1 MTFSCVAV
9 SLGITSS
16 LLLFWVE
23 LGSVFVV
30 EVGVGALSKRF
41 TCVIWQLIEDDCI
54 SSDSTISASKSF
66 SSINPAIFSSSPLS
80 ISFLRFNCSNKLVSV
95 TMSSS
100 PGGCSL
106 HRSVNSVSEVVSVA
120 RCARNPRRDSHNRLS
135 SSIVLLFCFRSI
147 RGI

>member
-23 LGSVFVV
+23 VGSVFGV
-30 EVGVGALSKRF
+30 EVGMGALSRRF
-41 TCVIWQLIEDDCI
+41 TCVIWRLIEDCV

-66 SSINPAIFSSSPLS
+66 SSDNPAIFSSSPLS
-80 ISFLRFNCSNKLVSV
+80 ISFLRCNCSNKLVSA

-100 PGGCSL
+100 PSGCSL

-120 RCARNPRRDSHNRLS
+120 RCARNPQRDSRNRS
-135 SSIVLLFCFRSI
+135 SS
-147 RGI
+147 RGQ

>member
-16 LLLFWVE
+16 LLLFRVE
-23 LGSVFVV
+23 VGSVFGV
-30 EVGVGALSKRF
+30 EVSVGALSRRF
-41 TCVIWQLIEDDCI
+41 TCVIWRLIEDCV
-54 SSDSTISASKSF
+54 SSDSTILASKSF
-66 SSINPAIFSSSPLS
+66 SFVNPAIFSSSPLS
-80 ISFLRFNCSNKLVSV
+80 ISFLWFNCSNKLVSV
-95 TMSSS
+95 TISSS

-120 RCARNPRRDSHNRLS
+120 RCVRNPQRGSRNRFS
-135 SSIVLLFCFRSI
+135 SSIVLLFCFRRI